1 MLCGLIPLRPADR
14 RLWSLLPVEEE
25 THPVSWVTALTPDQP
40 NFVYTATFLC
50 LGNAK
55 FFFSFKIFFFDYMV
69 PLALAADSRI

>member
-1 MLCGLIPLRPADR
+1 MSHCAQAGRVEALVTPACKGQDTPL
-14 RLWSLLPVEEE
+14 
-25 THPVSWVTALTPDQP
+25 SWVAALTPDQP

-55 FFFSFKIFFFDYMV
+55 FFFSFKIVFFDYMV